1 MIFRDAQKEDIKR
14 IQVIRHAVKENVLS
28 SADLVTDLD
37 CENYITHR
45 GKGWVCEIEGTL
57 VGFAIADLQGN
68 SIWAL
73 FLLPEYE
80 GKGIGKKLHQ
90 IMLDWYFSKT
100 KEKVWLT
107 TDSGTRAELFYK
119 KAGWKVIGTKA
130 NGEIKFEMTFAEW
143 TNMS

>member
-28 SADLVTDLD
+28 SADLVTDQD

-57 VGFAIADLQGN
+57 VGFAIADLQDN

-119 KAGWKVIGTKA
+119 KAGWKVVGTKA

-143 TNMS
+143 TNMF